1 MGYLFQGFGI
11 HYCHRTGQ
19 VGLFLRTVTHYH
31 HLFKHQVIGVELD
44 RFKDGT
50 VTNGNFTVFVTD
62 ITYHKDGLTGHFQLE
77 ITV

>member
-31 HLFKHQVIGVELD
+31 HLFKHLVIRVKLNGV
-44 RFKDGT
+44 KNGT
-50 VTNGNFTVFVTD
+50 ITDSHFTVFVTH
-62 ITYHKDGLTGHFQLE
+62 ITYQKNGFTRHFQLE